1 MEIVVDVKWEN
12 GNEQE
17 GNDADCN
24 RSASHAF
31 VTDATSLQISP
42 SIRRFSDNFLGSDEM
57 GSSAL
62 NDVGKAWQEGRM

>member
-1 MEIVVDVKWEN
+1 LAVEIKREY
-12 GNEQE
+12 GNEEE

-31 VTDATSLQISP
+31 LTDATTLQISP
-42 SIRRFSDNFLGSDEM
+42 SRRRFFVNFLASDEM

-62 NDVGKAWQEGRM
+62 HVVGKAWQEGRM

>member
-1 MEIVVDVKWEN
+1 MQMVIDIKRKN

-42 SIRRFSDNFLGSDEM
+42 SNRRFSLNFLGSYEM

-62 NDVGKAWQEGRM
+62 HDVGKAWQEGRM